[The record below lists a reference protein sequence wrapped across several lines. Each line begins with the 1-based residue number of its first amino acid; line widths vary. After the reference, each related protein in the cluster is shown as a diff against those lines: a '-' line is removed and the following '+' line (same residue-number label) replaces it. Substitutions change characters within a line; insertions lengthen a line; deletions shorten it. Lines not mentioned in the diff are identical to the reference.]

1 MNFVYHINYLIEDK
15 RNAVLYGLK
24 LCKHVELIW
33 YYHMEFVFFLMENL
47 VKIRYFYEYFFKN
60 VIMKTDLF

>member
-33 YYHMEFVFFLMENL
+33 YYHMEFVFFFDGKFGQNTVFL
-47 VKIRYFYEYFFKN
+47 
-60 VIMKTDLF
+60 